1 MTPIPSQEKIA
12 ATGNVS
18 LLFRSAGA
26 GCEYP
31 SCRLQKGLLLAFGH
45 KELSEEG
52 IGFGV
57 PVLRFGHEAIFPGGA
72 RITTNIERDKT
83 SFTADYDLN
92 LAERMAVK
100 GRKINS
106 RAFYM
111 IKELLSSLH
120 REHPRFRKIL
130 THASG
135 TLRRAFGIETRF
147 EEVYSLGVVRVLY
160 IIRAG
165 NIHISVD
172 TSRVKKYNCTEI
184 MLMNEQGAGYFNL
197 YRDSNGLLLK
207 GNAIGTWDETFADE
221 ASFIDPLHEIQF
233 TMQKAAGSRM
243 FRGRELVPGRLAWA
257 GLAYSIPPGKDNF
270 SYTIRMKGK

>member
-1 MTPIPSQEKIA
+1 MTLSPPQEKIA
-12 ATGNVS
+12 VMRELS

-31 SCRLQKGLLLAFGH
+31 SCRLQKGLLLAYGH

-57 PVLRFGHEAIFPGGA
+57 PILRFRHEAIFPGSA
-72 RITTNIERDKT
+72 RIITRREDERT
-83 SFTADYDLN
+83 VVTVDYDLN
-92 LAERMAVK
+92 LVERMAIK
-100 GRKINS
+100 GKRIDS
-106 RAFYM
+106 RAFYR
-111 IKELLSSLH
+111 IKEYLSWLH
-120 REHPRFRKIL
+120 REYPHSRRML
-130 THASG
+130 THASS
-135 TLRRAFGIETRF
+135 TLRRISGIQTRF
-147 EEVYSLGVVRVLY
+147 EEAASIGIVSVLFT
-160 IIRAG
+160 IKADE
-165 NIHISVD
+165 IHVSVD
-172 TSRVKKYNCTEI
+172 TGMVEKSNCTEI

-257 GLAYSIPPGKDNF
+257 GIAYSLPPNTTNF
-270 SYTIRMKGK
+270 SYNIRLVTA